1 MVCHGAFIKLY
12 GFYSVCTIF
21 LYESVVFDCLWDK
34 WNCVTRQKL
43 SKVEW
48 IKKPQYPSYLRMVGV
63 SSTPDQVP
71 VLEHMTMTPHGE
83 DYNNQ
88 SYGAA
93 LKAPTLADEASPTS
107 QTKPIESICL

>member
-63 SSTPDQVP
+63 FIYS
-71 VLEHMTMTPHGE
+71 
-83 DYNNQ
+83 
-88 SYGAA
+88 
-93 LKAPTLADEASPTS
+93 
-107 QTKPIESICL
+107 